1 MEIDSVGPRAAWSLT
16 EISALT
22 GLSVGYLRNEQRAGR
37 LPVKKF
43 GRRVVVLNHDLQN
56 YLESGSERKPDSD
69 LQGAPR

>member
-1 MEIDSVGPRAAWSLT
+1 MERDSIGPRAAWSLT

-43 GRRVVVLNHDLQN
+43 GRRVVVLNQDLQT
-56 YLESGSERKPDSD
+56 YLESGSERKPDSG
-69 LQGAPR
+69 LQSAA

>member
-1 MEIDSVGPRAAWSLT
+1 MERDSMGPRAAWSLT

-43 GRRVVVLNHDLQN
+43 GRRVVVLNQDLQT
-56 YLESGSERKPDSD
+56 YLQRGSERKPGSD